1 MPAGWEEDLAESNFQ
16 VRMIC
21 KKVKSGLTIL
31 TLEESNEETNSL
43 NIRAKLEPVPEEE
56 EGEYRNGGED
66 TKSGEIAEG
75 NGHGVNRGLS
85 TSSANWKE
93 IPARCEEVVLS
104 HVESKSEVWVQKVG
118 REYELDQL
126 LEELQILQPNLETV
140 ESPQVGDLVAA
151 TFSEDGE
158 VYRAKVA
165 FTGTSRSNVFFV
177 DFGNGEEKD
186 NEKLLQLPF
195 HLQDH
200 KLPAFAEKVTVAK
213 SGVDW
218 SKEQLVSLKGEV
230 VALNSRGE
238 VDLNKVDANHGN
250 LNADENNNM
259 PPEAVVEMD
268 LAPCDLIQAADDSE
282 GNVEEIHTPP
292 SSPSAVAES
301 ISDSSKFHQVFN
313 SSISEMKRA
322 PSSAIIDASD
332 DEDCGC
338 DDNIEDVCFATEQ
351 VANVEILEQPLDRSC
366 FDLKIEVLT
375 PSPQSS
381 LEDEPGDL
389 GDLTQDDAVEMIDK
403 LMAGESRE
411 EKRGIISKLDCAHLP
426 QLAICPTSS
435 QVVQAAMLA
444 VSQDRD
450 LQPLLVQKL
459 AALLPTL
466 ATHPVGYLT
475 IVAALDA
482 ATSDER
488 LHFTRWL
495 EEEDVVLNLLGS
507 RVGAFIMRRMLEWGV
522 DPSMKKK
529 LTWILLPH
537 VQDLAAVKT
546 ATWVLKRLLKEEVDL
561 GTGEREYASEL
572 ISSPSL
578 DKLVGDPVGEYESVY
593 CVSPLHTV
601 NGNDSLHSHVG
612 CDILASVVSLR
623 EGSLAPRA
631 ASWILRNTSIDS
643 PYAAQF
649 ASVVRQLLEPVAGRE
664 NDPSSQFML
673 GR

>member
-1 MPAGWEEDLAESNFQ
+1 MAESNFQ

-21 KKVKSGLTIL
+21 KKVKSGLTFL

-43 NIRAKLEPVPEEE
+43 NIKAKLEPVPEEE

-104 HVESKSEVWVQKVG
+104 HVESKSEVWVQKVA
-118 REYELDQL
+118 REHVLDQL
-126 LEELQILQPNLETV
+126 LEELQILQPSLKTV

-158 VYRAKVA
+158 VYRAKVM
-165 FTGTSRSNVFFV
+165 FTGTSRSNVLFV

-238 VDLNKVDANHGN
+238 VDLNRVDANHGN
-250 LNADENNNM
+250 LNDENNNM

-301 ISDSSKFHQVFN
+301 IGNSSKFQQVFN
-313 SSISEMKRA
+313 SSISEMKKA

-338 DDNIEDVCFATEQ
+338 DDNVFFPCYTKEG
-351 VANVEILEQPLDRSC
+351 S
-366 FDLKIEVLT
+366 
-375 PSPQSS
+375 
-381 LEDEPGDL
+381 
-389 GDLTQDDAVEMIDK
+389 
-403 LMAGESRE
+403 SRE
-411 EKRGIISKLDCAHLP
+411 GEKEYIHTLP
-426 QLAICPTSS
+426 
-435 QVVQAAMLA
+435 
-444 VSQDRD
+444 R
-450 LQPLLVQKL
+450 
-459 AALLPTL
+459 
-466 ATHPVGYLT
+466 
-475 IVAALDA
+475 
-482 ATSDER
+482 
-488 LHFTRWL
+488 
-495 EEEDVVLNLLGS
+495 
-507 RVGAFIMRRMLEWGV
+507 
-522 DPSMKKK
+522 
-529 LTWILLPH
+529 
-537 VQDLAAVKT
+537 
-546 ATWVLKRLLKEEVDL
+546 
-561 GTGEREYASEL
+561 
-572 ISSPSL
+572 
-578 DKLVGDPVGEYESVY
+578 
-593 CVSPLHTV
+593 
-601 NGNDSLHSHVG
+601 
-612 CDILASVVSLR
+612 
-623 EGSLAPRA
+623 
-631 ASWILRNTSIDS
+631 
-643 PYAAQF
+643 
-649 ASVVRQLLEPVAGRE
+649 
-664 NDPSSQFML
+664 
-673 GR
+673 